1 MRRLRVTRLRAMDGP
16 TNSAR
21 IYLLEQ
27 GENVVVEGG
36 PAIVG
41 PDGVRED
48 IPPLV
53 FEAVRHVVEAMRA
66 GMGVKVSPLRP
77 ELPVDEAAYAIG
89 MHEDTFRKYVADG
102 EVPFRSTEYVD
113 WVKLADVIAFTQRHR
128 ERRREGMRQLRQLL
142 EDEPSDDL
150 DEESDSDGQDS

>member
-1 MRRLRVTRLRAMDGP
+1 MNGP
-16 TNSAR
+16 TNRAR
-21 IYLLEQ
+21 IYLPE
-27 GENVVVEGG
+27 GDENVAAAGG

-53 FEAVRHVVEAMRA
+53 FEAVRHVAEAMRA

-89 MHEDTFRKYVADG
+89 MHEDTFRKHVAHGDI
-102 EVPFRSTEYVD
+102 PFRSTEHVD
-113 WVKLADVIAFTQRHR
+113 WVKLADVITFSQRHR
-128 ERRREGMRQLRQLL
+128 QRRSEGMRELRQLL
-142 EDEPSDDL
+142 EDEPLYDIDD
-150 DEESDSDGQDS
+150 DSSDSNGRDS